1 LALLNANLLP
11 QQLASCTATES
22 LHRQSRSTTYFL
34 VMHVALKVAAPTL
47 LAIVILTPVWLHYS
61 QKSHNRLP
69 FDIEE
74 QFPAGGEAVTG
85 EIFAATLIAL
95 VDRELAGPVGW
106 RPNDFVL
113 WGPDLWADN
122 NSNRQIG
129 IIQALR
135 ESVRVLKDHLTK
147 VSATVYDPKLVDA
160 DTKLRNDEFK
170 FWFPSAESRF
180 ASASESLRA
189 YIAGLHASP
198 QTSKPIN
205 RRNVELIRLFGA
217 WTDLLGGA
225 HAKLYEQDVSTFDT
239 DDHFYKAQGFA
250 HVMAHLTRAVM
261 REYAVEL
268 EQRQTVIEL
277 LDQIEVSLSRAAVL
291 KPLMV
296 LDGRADGLFA
306 NHRRNL
312 DVYIVDARQLL
323 YSVREE
329 LEK

>member
-1 LALLNANLLP
+1 M
-11 QQLASCTATES
+11 QI
-22 LHRQSRSTTYFL
+22 
-34 VMHVALKVAAPTL
+34 ALKVVAPTL
-47 LAIVILTPVWLHYS
+47 LAIVVLTPVWLHYS

-69 FDIEE
+69 FDME
-74 QFPAGGEAVTG
+74 QEFPAGRKVVTG

-95 VDRELAGPVGW
+95 IDRELAGPVGW

-113 WGPDLWADN
+113 WGPGLWADN

-147 VSATVYDPKLVDA
+147 VSATEYDPALVDA

-170 FWFPSAESRF
+170 FWFPSAESRY
-180 ASASESLRA
+180 ASASEALTG
-189 YIAGLHASP
+189 YVAGLNANP

-205 RRNVELIRLFGA
+205 RRNVELIRLFSA

-225 HAKLYEQDVSTFDT
+225 HAKLYEQDVSVFAT

-261 REYAVEL
+261 REYADEL
-268 EQRQTVIEL
+268 AQRQTVIEL
-277 LDQIEVSLSRAAVL
+277 LVQIEASLSQAAVL
-291 KPLMV
+291 KPLLV
-296 LDGRADGLFA
+296 LDGRADGLVA

>member
-1 LALLNANLLP
+1 
-11 QQLASCTATES
+11 
-22 LHRQSRSTTYFL
+22 
-34 VMHVALKVAAPTL
+34 MHIALKVVAPTL
-47 LAIVILTPVWLHYS
+47 LAIVVLTPVWLHYS

-69 FDIEE
+69 FDME
-74 QFPAGGEAVTG
+74 QEFPADRKVVTG

-95 VDRELAGPVGW
+95 IDRELAGPVGW

-113 WGPDLWADN
+113 WGPGLWADN

-147 VSATVYDPKLVDA
+147 VSATEYDPALVDA

-170 FWFPSAESRF
+170 FWFPSAESRY
-180 ASASESLRA
+180 ASASEALTG
-189 YIAGLHASP
+189 YVAGLNANP

-205 RRNVELIRLFGA
+205 RRNVELIRLFSA

-225 HAKLYEQDVSTFDT
+225 HAKLYEQDVSVFAT
-239 DDHFYKAQGFA
+239 DDQFYKAQGFA

-261 REYAVEL
+261 REYADEL

-277 LDQIEVSLSRAAVL
+277 LVQVEASLSQAAVL
-291 KPLMV
+291 KPLLV
-296 LDGRADGLFA
+296 LDGRADGLLA

>member
-1 LALLNANLLP
+1 
-11 QQLASCTATES
+11 
-22 LHRQSRSTTYFL
+22 
-34 VMHVALKVAAPTL
+34 MHIALKVVAPTL
-47 LAIVILTPVWLHYS
+47 LAIVVLTPVWLHYS

-69 FDIEE
+69 FDME
-74 QFPAGGEAVTG
+74 QEFPADRKVVTG

-95 VDRELAGPVGW
+95 IDRELAGPVGW

-113 WGPDLWADN
+113 WGPGLWADN

-147 VSATVYDPKLVDA
+147 VSATEYDPALVDA

-170 FWFPSAESRF
+170 FWFPSAESRY
-180 ASASESLRA
+180 ASASEALTG
-189 YIAGLHASP
+189 YVAGLNAKP

-205 RRNVELIRLFGA
+205 RRNVELIRLFSA

-225 HAKLYEQDVSTFDT
+225 HAKLYEQDVSVFAT
-239 DDHFYKAQGFA
+239 DDQFYKAQGFA

-261 REYAVEL
+261 REYADEL

-277 LDQIEVSLSRAAVL
+277 LVQVEASLSQAAVL
-291 KPLMV
+291 KPLLV
-296 LDGRADGLFA
+296 LDGRADGLLA